1 MLVVGALLGLFLVFN
16 FLLPLLAGLL
26 KLALIVGAVALIFF
40 VAVTVI
46 GKSRSE

>member
-1 MLVVGALLGLFLVFN
+1 MLVAGTLLGLFLVFN

-26 KLALIVGAVALIFF
+26 KLALIVGVVALVFF

-46 GKSRSE
+46 GKSRSQ